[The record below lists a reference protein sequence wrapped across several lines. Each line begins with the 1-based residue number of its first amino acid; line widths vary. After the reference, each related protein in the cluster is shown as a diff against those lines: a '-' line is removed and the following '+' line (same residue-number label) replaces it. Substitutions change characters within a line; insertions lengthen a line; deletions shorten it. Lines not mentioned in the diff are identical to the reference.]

1 MKIVIPK
8 RMQHKTVYEGEQFGQ
23 GSGNKMNDRFT
34 QNAGYTSY
42 RYMVGIVQL
51 VRTSDCGS
59 EGRGFKSHYSP

>member
-34 QNAGYTSY
+34 QNAGYTS
-42 RYMVGIVQL
+42 
-51 VRTSDCGS
+51 SN
-59 EGRGFKSHYSP
+59 